1 MIRSIKN
8 NKKILKIIPFI
19 LILVL
24 EVITYHYYKTV
35 KNNIYNDFQTKFSL
49 KAQEY
54 QTLIQERMLAYE
66 HVLYGIKG
74 LFLASDS
81 IEREEFKSYV
91 EALSIEHYFPGIQ
104 GIGYSA
110 VVPADQKDAFI
121 DKVRSEGFSSYTI
134 TPVAPRGFYTTIIYL
149 EPFDARN
156 QMAFGYDMFSDPVR
170 RAAMERS
177 RDNDRPIISG
187 KTTLLQE
194 YKKDLQ
200 SGFLMYL
207 PIYQKGTDNDTVDER
222 RKHILGWIYAPFR
235 INNFMNGLNSHEDE
249 DFDIE
254 IYDNGVIDKSHLMYD
269 SDMQQHIPL
278 LRKQSPLYSKK
289 IDLKMAGRDW
299 SLFVKSTPNFE
310 KQLDMSKANLVLIFG
325 TLFSLLLVYV
335 IWKLLNDNEK
345 ANIKAKKMNKELLEH
360 RNELHEFNATLEK
373 RVEDKTLELQHSNKI
388 LERNIADLNI
398 LNTQLRIAKES
409 ALQAAQARS
418 NFVSGISHELRT
430 PLNAI
435 INFTDQAIEDFDDML
450 EDKELQTDTKNFLHR
465 VIVNSRHLLQLIND
479 LLEFTKI
486 EAGKMDYKLEK
497 IDVNQT
503 LQMAYNNTYS
513 LLNGTDVKFHLELY
527 KTPLIALVD
536 SRRLLQVILN
546 LLSNAIKFTN
556 KGKVELRSYIK
567 DEMII
572 IEVADTGKGIPTDKQ
587 KTVFDPFI
595 QVTNTDNGTGLGLGL
610 AKRMCDDM
618 GIEILLTSIE
628 GSGTTFRLMI
638 KESRA

>member
-1 MIRSIKN
+1 MTRSIKN
-8 NKKILKIIPFI
+8 RKFFFKVIPFI
-19 LILVL
+19 LMLVL
-24 EVITYHYYKTV
+24 GVITYHYYKTI
-35 KNNIYNDFQTKFSL
+35 KNNEYNDLKTKFSL

-54 QTLIQERMLAYE
+54 QTLMQERMLDYE

-121 DKVRSEGFSSYTI
+121 DKVRSEGFSSYNI

-177 RDNDRPIISG
+177 RDNDTPIISG

-207 PIYQKGTDNDTVDER
+207 PLYQKGTDNDTVDER
-222 RKHILGWIYAPFR
+222 KKHILGWIYAPFR

-249 DFDIE
+249 YFDIE

-269 SDMQQHIPL
+269 SDMQQHSPL
-278 LRKQSPLYSKK
+278 LRKQTPLYSKK

-299 SLFVKSTPNFE
+299 TILIKSTPDFE
-310 KQLDMSKANLVLIFG
+310 KKIDLSKANLVLIFG
-325 TLFSLLLVYV
+325 LLFSFLLVYI
-335 IWKLLNDNEK
+335 IWKLLNDNEH
-345 ANIKAKKMNKELLEH
+345 ANIKARKMNRELLENKN
-360 RNELHEFNATLEK
+360 RLYELNATLEK
-373 RVEDKTLELQHSNKI
+373 RVEDKTLELQHSNEI

-398 LNTQLRIAKES
+398 LNTQLTSAKES

-450 EDKELQTDTKNFLHR
+450 EDKELQSDTKNFLHR

-513 LLNGTDVKFHLELY
+513 LLNGTDVKFHLELHV
-527 KTPLIALVD
+527 TPLIALVD

-556 KGKVELRSYIK
+556 KGKIELRSYIK

-587 KTVFDPFI
+587 KTVFEPFM
-595 QVTNTDNGTGLGLGL
+595 QVNNTDNGTGLGLGL

-628 GSGTTFRLMI
+628 GSGTTFQLMI

>member
-638 KESRA
+638 KKIIS